1 MTVFSH
7 WRSLVEFSNDFE
19 VRRPRPRKSE
29 TDFHYCLL
37 QSSVVFG
44 LDDWE
49 TCCKIETASYYQ
61 VLRLF
66 TENSVYELVYRPK
79 EKKYELRE
87 MALKILSYL
96 FKNLIYLIIE
106 NFCQF
111 LQSITQSRVELN
123 SVSVQYV
130 FKSIVS
136 TKPASYDLEKV
147 RWDLQCRD
155 GYRN

>member
-1 MTVFSH
+1 
-7 WRSLVEFSNDFE
+7 
-19 VRRPRPRKSE
+19 
-29 TDFHYCLL
+29 
-37 QSSVVFG
+37 
-44 LDDWE
+44 
-49 TCCKIETASYYQ
+49 
-61 VLRLF
+61 
-66 TENSVYELVYRPK
+66 
-79 EKKYELRE
+79 

-96 FKNLIYLIIE
+96 FKNLIFLIIE